1 MLSSRS
7 LTLLTPLCFGAFPLC
22 WNTSNCVSLP
32 PSLPSPLHPPAAH
45 PNFPGAFKARGMTS
59 GLVVRSGAAAA
70 VSYPET
76 PAPQCIPFGSTPAP
90 SFGTTSLT
98 FGAAQAAPPCSG
110 TGMVQSVS
118 VGGSPQMGFN
128 LTPHSRGEG
137 TVQSGNL
144 EGNPLADH
152 FLGTQMGPS
161 SFFGGNQQAGLVHL
175 GGPTPYNGGVP
186 LRPQL
191 LSGSR
196 LGETVNKNNNPFMF

>member
-1 MLSSRS
+1 MLEYFK
-7 LTLLTPLCFGAFPLC
+7 LCI
-22 WNTSNCVSLP
+22 P
-32 PSLPSPLHPPAAH
+32 PSFPSPLHPPAAH

-161 SFFGGNQQAGLVHL
+161 SFFGGNQQAGLAHL

-186 LRPQL
+186 HRPQL